1 VADFQRKAHAC
12 WSTEIHI
19 QPIAVDD
26 LVTVIGRV
34 LRVDHPLSEVDG
46 MGTIESQMQVEI
58 DNFLNESMPL
68 DDSDDRFAKVAPFV
82 FGAIA
87 GLARQIDLL
96 REELVANDVDV
107 SM

>member
-1 VADFQRKAHAC
+1 
-12 WSTEIHI
+12 
-19 QPIAVDD
+19 
-26 LVTVIGRV
+26 
-34 LRVDHPLSEVDG
+34 

-58 DNFLNESMPL
+58 DNFLNESMPF